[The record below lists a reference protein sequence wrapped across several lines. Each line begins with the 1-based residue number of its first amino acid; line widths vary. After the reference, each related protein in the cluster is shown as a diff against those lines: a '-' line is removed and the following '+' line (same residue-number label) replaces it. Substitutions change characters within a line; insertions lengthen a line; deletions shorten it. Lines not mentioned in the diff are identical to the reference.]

1 MKPTKTAKTANNC
14 KHFTEIKENRKMA
27 KEQQS
32 ASQHIFFVN
41 ETPLKM
47 IKQFKY
53 LGRILSEDDS
63 DDAAIKY
70 NLQKAREKWGRIGKI
85 LSKKDANN
93 KTMGS
98 FYKAIIQSV
107 LLYGSESWVISN
119 HSMKTLRSFHRRCA
133 RYITGKHIWKDE
145 NENWHY
151 PNSNEVLKM
160 AGLLPIEEYIA
171 QRKIA
176 VMKYVI
182 NRPIFQKCL
191 SSKPIAGN
199 VNQQIWWTNQ
209 EMTPRCPL
217 EQGTATLSSIIE
229 INNT

>member
-1 MKPTKTAKTANNC
+1 
-14 KHFTEIKENRKMA
+14 
-27 KEQQS
+27 
-32 ASQHIFFVN
+32 
-41 ETPLKM
+41 
-47 IKQFKY
+47 
-53 LGRILSEDDS
+53 
-63 DDAAIKY
+63 
-70 NLQKAREKWGRIGKI
+70 
-85 LSKKDANN
+85 
-93 KTMGS
+93 MGS